1 MSESRVLIIGDLH
14 ISDRYTGKHKDYLAN
29 CFECLEM
36 ITAKI
41 KEQEITH
48 LFCLGDWVGIGLS
61 EKNLRKRE
69 TLLVVMKTLQE
80 WNKLTK
86 GHVYSLRG
94 NHDIGSTLT
103 DYDLF
108 LSLGLIKSK
117 HQLDIGSTRFHF
129 FDYGEENRKI
139 NISEDKYNIGLFH
152 ANLLIEGITTWYRG
166 GVGVELSTLDNL
178 YGMSMAI
185 AGHIHNPSPKMV
197 ATSIR
202 DSDITLFYPG
212 CMTRPKFEPNLWD
225 EAYAMYYKI
234 DDMATIADIVTF
246 KLKPVSEIFTS
257 TFDDKKEDD
266 SDEETSP
273 AFDIEALAKVLDEL
287 QYYNIS
293 GGQDYHSQIM
303 RVAGIDKSAAD
314 IALEYLSRVESE
326 FKNKP
331 KK

>member
-14 ISDRYTGKHKDYLAN
+14 ISDRYTGKHKDYLEN
-29 CFECLEM
+29 CFDCLNM
-36 ITAKI
+36 ITEKI
-41 KEQEITH
+41 KEKEVTH
-48 LFCLGDWVGIGLS
+48 LFCLGDWVGIGLA

-69 TLLVVMKTLQE
+69 TLLAVMKTLQE
-80 WNKLTK
+80 WNKLTN
-86 GHVYSLRG
+86 GNVYSLRG

-129 FDYGEENRKI
+129 FDYGEEGRQ
-139 NISEDKYNIGLFH
+139 ISISDDKYNIGLFH

-166 GVGVELSTLDNL
+166 GVGVELSTLENL

-197 ATSIR
+197 ATSIK

-212 CMTRPKFEPNLWD
+212 CMTRPKYEPNLW
-225 EAYAMYYKI
+225 EQAYGMLYKI
-234 DDMATIADIVTF
+234 DEMSTVADIITF
-246 KLKPVSEIFTS
+246 DLKPITEIFTA
-257 TFDDKKEDD
+257 TYDDKPEKDDEDE
-266 SDEETSP
+266 SIESI
-273 AFDIEALAKVLDEL
+273 DIEALTKVLDEL

-293 GGQDYHSQIM
+293 GGQDYHAQIM
-303 RVAGIDKSAAD
+303 RVAGIDKVAAD
-314 IALEYLSRVESE
+314 LALSYLERVETE
-326 FKNKP
+326 FKNK
-331 KK
+331 K